1 MPVASVVDKGSH
13 RLSCEWIGLG
23 LAVLTVVATF
33 VAGGFSFF
41 GYSPGAYVLL
51 LGGSFGCWWLWRFAE
66 QRVKESVIKLLVA
79 YGIFVTWL
87 ATVKEPAY
95 PAKRV
100 VSIEP
105 DSTCFAALRAR
116 YGRDKGTFLKNIA
129 LGNRAGV
136 GTFFVEEDGSA
147 YNTLSEKERDW
158 VASTHKRNLRKVS
171 VPVSTLDNMI
181 AKYGIPDFLKIDVK
195 GGELSLFDGL
205 STLCLL
211 FYIYGKFPSLL
222 WLAGLFVENE

>member
-116 YGRDKGTFLKNIA
+116 DMGAT
-129 LGNRAGV
+129 
-136 GTFFVEEDGSA
+136 
-147 YNTLSEKERDW
+147 
-158 VASTHKRNLRKVS
+158 KVS
-171 VPVSTLDNMI
+171 SWRILPWETGPVSGHSSWRRTDR
-181 AKYGIPDFLKIDVK
+181 P
-195 GGELSLFDGL
+195 
-205 STLCLL
+205 TTR
-211 FYIYGKFPSLL
+211 
-222 WLAGLFVENE
+222 